1 MTNTLSP
8 ALPSSM
14 ELGEIVEQV
23 WTSFLTGEI
32 VTTPGEDPTAA
43 RDQQMVASVSIS
55 GDWTG
60 HLMIVTGNYTAQLIA
75 GDMFQMEPDT
85 IATAEVADALGELA
99 NMVGGSVKG
108 MIGVAATL
116 SLPLVVLD
124 ASALVNP
131 DARKLVCVLAHWDG
145 RPVEISLWE
154 RSTADRPVT
163 ESAVDAAVKGA

>member
-8 ALPSSM
+8 ALPSAM

-23 WTSFLTGEI
+23 WTSFVTGEI
-32 VTTPGEDPTAA
+32 ATMPGEGPTDA

-60 HLMIVTGNYTAQLIA
+60 HLMIVTGKDTARLIA
-75 GDMFQMEPDT
+75 GDMFRMEPDEV
-85 IATAEVADALGELA
+85 ATAEVADALGELA

-116 SLPLVVLD
+116 SLPQVVLD

-131 DARKLVCVLAHWDG
+131 DARKVVCVLAHWNG

-154 RSTADRPVT
+154 RSHADRSDAAST
-163 ESAVDAAVKGA
+163 IDAAVKEA

>member
-1 MTNTLSP
+1 MTNTISP
-8 ALPSSM
+8 ALPSSL
-14 ELGEIVEQV
+14 ELGEIVEQG
-23 WTSFLTGEI
+23 WSSFVGGEI
-32 VTTPGEDPTAA
+32 VTMPGEDQVTA

-60 HLMIVTGNYTAQLIA
+60 HLMIVTGRDTAHLVA
-75 GDMFQMEPDT
+75 GDMFQMEPDE

-108 MIGVAATL
+108 MLGVPAAL
-116 SLPLVVLD
+116 SLPQVVLD

-131 DARKLVCVLAHWDG
+131 DAGKLVCVLAHWNG

-154 RSTADRPVT
+154 RTAADRP
-163 ESAVDAAVKGA
+163 DAASTIDAAAKGA